1 MLGKAKESLLCVED
15 IPNGLL
21 LTLPCCL
28 NAVDMAARTAEE
40 LLREQGGQA
49 ELFGAML
56 VLREALLNAIK
67 HGCGFDASKTVEA
80 RITVEGHQAVIVV
93 TDPGQGFD
101 WKKQKGSPPDFS
113 CTSGRGLC
121 IMQQY
126 VHSMNFNET
135 GNILTLRVKLQEGN
149 PAMSDA
155 LHANAYVISPEGDI
169 VASMTEPFKLRLKAA
184 LTENGPGLTIDCS
197 TVKMIDSMGIG
208 LLIATHNSLEKTGG
222 RLALKAVSPEIGKLL
237 RAMRL
242 DKHFHII
249 S

>member
-1 MLGKAKESLLCVED
+1 MSGKGKELPLFVED
-15 IPNGLL
+15 IPSGLRL
-21 LTLPCCL
+21 ILSCSLE
-28 NAVDMAARTAEE
+28 AVDLAARVAED
-40 LLREQGGQA
+40 LLRKQTGQA

-56 VLREALLNAIK
+56 VLREALLNAVK
-67 HGCGFDASKTVEA
+67 HGCGFDALKTVEA
-80 RITVEGHQAVIVV
+80 RITVEGHQAVFVV
-93 TDPGQGFD
+93 TDPGQGFE
-101 WKKQKGSPPDFS
+101 WKSQKVSPPDS
-113 CTSGRGLC
+113 CCTSGRGLC
-121 IMQQY
+121 IIHQY
-126 VHSMNFNET
+126 VHSMNFNKT
-135 GNILTLRVKLQEGN
+135 GNTLTLRVKLQEGN
-149 PAMSDA
+149 SAMPDA
-155 LHANAYVISPEGDI
+155 LHANEYVISPEGDI

-184 LTENGPGLTIDCS
+184 ITENGPGLTIDCS